1 MAKQRVGEPGRPY
14 LPWKQ
19 GIGGSNPPTLTSP
32 HPYPLMGECKVNVKP
47 WPKMTGKPAPLP
59 RALIR
64 PCDYLLLSAVMQCEV
79 QLGSVEAY
87 NRLVLQAERL
97 LGRIEAGEGKAQN
110 PLYAVDVRGAP

>member
-1 MAKQRVGEPGRPY
+1 M
-14 LPWKQ
+14 
-19 GIGGSNPPTLTSP
+19 
-32 HPYPLMGECKVNVKP
+32 NVKP
-47 WPKMTGKPAPLP
+47 WPKMTGRTSLTP

-64 PCDYLLLSAVMQCEV
+64 PCDYLLITAVSQCEV

-110 PLYAVDVRGAP
+110 PLYAVDIRGG